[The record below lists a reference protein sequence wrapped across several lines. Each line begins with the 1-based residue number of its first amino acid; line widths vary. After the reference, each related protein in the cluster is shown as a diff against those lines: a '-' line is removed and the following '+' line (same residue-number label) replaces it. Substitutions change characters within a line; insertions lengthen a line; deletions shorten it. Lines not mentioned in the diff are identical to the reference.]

1 MWPVHSLF
9 LLPHW
14 FTFRSFQGLAQCL
27 GLRAFSP
34 WRSAQT
40 ASGSHSICHAFHP
53 YSPCDYLLI
62 ILQVQLS
69 HTHACLLWVSTC
81 CHSIMLLLLLFS
93 HSIVSDSLRPHGPKH
108 ARIPCPSISPSLL
121 KLISIE
127 SMIPSNHLILCCPL
141 LFLLLIFPS
150 IRAFPCIIY
159 LP

>member
-40 ASGSHSICHAFHP
+40 ASDSHSICHAFHP
-53 YSPCDYLLI
+53 HSPCDYLLI

-69 HTHACLLWVSTC
+69 HTHACLYESPHAVIVSC
-81 CHSIMLLLLLFS
+81 CCCYCSVTQSCLTLCDPMDRNMPEFPVPQYLPVCSNSFPLSRWYHPTISSSVALFS
-93 HSIVSDSLRPHGPKH
+93 SFS
-108 ARIPCPSISPSLL
+108 
-121 KLISIE
+121 
-127 SMIPSNHLILCCPL
+127 
-141 LFLLLIFPS
+141 
-150 IRAFPCIIY
+150 
-159 LP
+159 